1 MNQRML
7 ARSHGGFTTC
17 LVLRVGPQGAVTAAN
32 AGHLAP
38 YCGGAA
44 VEVESGPPLGLSGE
58 SAYPET
64 AFRLRAGEQLTLV
77 TDGVVE
83 ARGKG
88 GELFGFARTR
98 QISSEGAEQIAR
110 KAQEFGQDDD
120 ITVVTL
126 AAAGV
131 PAPV

>member
-1 MNQRML
+1 
-7 ARSHGGFTTC
+7 
-17 LVLRVGPQGAVTAAN
+17 
-32 AGHLAP
+32 
-38 YCGGAA
+38 
-44 VEVESGPPLGLSGE
+44 
-58 SAYPET
+58 
-64 AFRLRAGEQLTLV
+64 
-77 TDGVVE
+77 VE

-110 KAQEFGQDDD
+110 RSQEFGQDDD

-131 PAPV
+131 PALV